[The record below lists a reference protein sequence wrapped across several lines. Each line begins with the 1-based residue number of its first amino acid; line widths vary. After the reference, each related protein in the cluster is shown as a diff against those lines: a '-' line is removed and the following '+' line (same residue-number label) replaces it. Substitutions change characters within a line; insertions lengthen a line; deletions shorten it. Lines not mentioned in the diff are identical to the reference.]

1 MKLSRLRPHKRTGLL
16 ALRTGR
22 LDVGVGYVVV
32 VRRKTYIQTKFL
44 KYPMTSLLILTRE
57 WRK

>member
-16 ALRTGR
+16 ALTGR
-22 LDVGVGYVVV
+22 LDVGVGLVVV

-57 WRK
+57 W

>member
-16 ALRTGR
+16 ALTGR
-22 LDVGVGYVVV
+22 LDVGVGLVVV